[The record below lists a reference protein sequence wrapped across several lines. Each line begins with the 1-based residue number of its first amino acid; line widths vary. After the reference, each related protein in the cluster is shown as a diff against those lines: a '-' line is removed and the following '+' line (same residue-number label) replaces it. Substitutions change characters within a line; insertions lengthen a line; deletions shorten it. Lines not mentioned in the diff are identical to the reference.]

1 MKQNVDSILKQALE
15 KVNPKNEEIKKIKK
29 ALDIF
34 LVKLKERIFKLDLE
48 VDVFVGGSYAKGT
61 MIKKDHYD
69 IDIFLR
75 FNEKYENAGLSNM
88 TSKILDKISK
98 VETLHGSRDYFRLK
112 ASDNLYFE
120 VVPVKKVKK
129 PEEAANITDLSY
141 SHVKYIHDKVK
152 NHKILDEI
160 KIAKAFCHAN
170 NCYGAESY
178 VNGFSGYALE
188 LLVYYYGGFINFLRG
203 VSKEKSKDKIIIDIE
218 KKYKDKRQIMIDIN
232 SSKLQSPI
240 ILIDPTYKQR
250 NALAALSYETFAKF
264 VKDASSFLKNPS
276 IESFEIKKTDLEKI
290 KKDTLKKKYY
300 YVLVEAETNRQ
311 EGDIAGSKLLKF
323 YKHIEDEMAKFYDIK
338 NHGFNY
344 NKKQKSRFFYVAKP
358 KNEIIIGGPNS
369 KDKSNVLEFRR
380 KHKKIFTRKG
390 RVYACEKIKYN
401 LRDFIENWKN
411 KNSKKIEEM
420 YITGL
425 MVVEN

>member
-1 MKQNVDSILKQALE
+1 MKQSVDSILKEALK
-15 KVNPKNEEIKKIKK
+15 KVNPEKEETKKIKK

-34 LVKLKERIFKLDLE
+34 LVKLKERIFKLGLE

-75 FNEKYENAGLSNM
+75 FNEKYEDSKLSGM
-88 TSKILDKISK
+88 TSKILEKIAK
-98 VETLHGSRDYFRLK
+98 AETLHGSRDYFRLK
-112 ASDNLYFE
+112 TDDNLYFE
-120 VVPVKKVKK
+120 IVPVRKVKK

-141 SHVKYIHDKVK
+141 SHVKYIYDKIK
-152 NHKILDEI
+152 NQEILDEI

-188 LLVYYYGGFINFLRG
+188 LLVYYYGGFINFLNG

-264 VKDASSFLKNPS
+264 VKDSRAFLKNPT
-276 IESFEIKKTDLEKI
+276 INAFEIKKTDLDKI
-290 KKDTLKKKYY
+290 KKDATKKKYY

-323 YKHIEDEMAKFYDIK
+323 YRHLEEEISRFYEIK
-338 NHGFNY
+338 NKGFNY

-358 KNEIIIGGPNS
+358 KNEIIIEGPNA
-369 KDKSNVLEFRR
+369 KDKSNVFEFRR
-380 KHKKIFTRKG
+380 KHKSIFTNKG
-390 RVYACEKIKYN
+390 RVYAREKVKYN
-401 LRDFIENWKN
+401 LSEFIENWKK
-411 KNSKKIEEM
+411 KNSRKVKEM
-420 YITGL
+420 YITKIK
-425 MVVEN
+425 VIE